1 MIVGWTN
8 EPANKEKKKYQ
19 VGAQELRKWVL
30 WESASQELSDWGEKP
45 KREGNV
51 GSAVTGSIK
60 KGLPTDTMSRKSTC

>member
-8 EPANKEKKKYQ
+8 EPTNEKKKKYQ
-19 VGAQELRKWVL
+19 VGAQELRKRVL

-45 KREGNV
+45 KGEGNV

-60 KGLPTDTMSRKSTC
+60 KGCPRI